1 MFFRRIKPVIE
12 TFDQRVSTLKS
23 TGYKVEPDKSGGVK
37 AIRDGFG
44 ALLKEA
50 DLESVTVSANSP
62 AAGKLIRELQLR
74 TVTGASI
81 VGIERNG
88 TSLINPGP
96 DEEMHPGDQVLLLGN
111 RQQLDAARAEFSALK
126 P

>member
-1 MFFRRIKPVIE
+1 MALQE
-12 TFDQRVSTLKS
+12 TLTQPPPPRHHPARAPLPS
-23 TGYKVEPDKSGGVK
+23 
-37 AIRDGFG
+37 
-44 ALLKEA
+44 LLKES
-50 DLESVTVSANSP
+50 DVEGVTIAPNSP

-96 DEEMHPGDQVLLLGN
+96 DEELLPGDQVLLLGN
-111 RQQLDAARAEFSALK
+111 RTQLDAAKMEISALK